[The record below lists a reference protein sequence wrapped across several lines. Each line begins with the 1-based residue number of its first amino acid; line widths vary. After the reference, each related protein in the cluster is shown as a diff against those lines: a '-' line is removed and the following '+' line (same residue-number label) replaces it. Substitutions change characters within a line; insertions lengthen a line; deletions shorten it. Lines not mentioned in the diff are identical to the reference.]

1 MPVFVEALGGRPLWT
16 RKQHT
21 IAHGSGVESI
31 RVALVNNMPDA
42 ALEDTELQFFDLL
55 DAASGNVPVVVK
67 LYSLTGVPRADRG
80 MRRLNSFYYGLDD
93 LWNSQVDALIMTG
106 TEPQQPSLRQ
116 EPYWCNLASVL
127 DWAERNTHSTV
138 LSCLAAHAGVL
149 HSDGI
154 ERHRLGDKRF
164 GVFEFPTHSG
174 HALTRSMGATI
185 RFPHSRWNEVRPDTL
200 ESCGYTILTQSA
212 DAGAD
217 CFVKMKNQSLFVY
230 FQGHPEYQA
239 HTLFKEYRRD
249 IKRYL
254 RHERETYPTAP
265 VGYFGDEATKCLL
278 EFQQK
283 AIANRSEAVM
293 SDFPEPFLA
302 SSLQNGWRTSAV
314 KVYSNWLALISER
327 KAEAF
332 TYASVRVRRSG
343 NALQWIE

>member
-1 MPVFVEALGGRPLWT
+1 MPVFVEALGGRPLWA

-55 DAASGNVPVVVK
+55 DVASGDVPVVVK
-67 LYSLTGVPRADRG
+67 LYSLTGVPRTDRG
-80 MRRLNSFYYGLDD
+80 TRRLSSFYYGLDD

-106 TEPQQPSLRQ
+106 TEPKQPSLRQ
-116 EPYWCNLASVL
+116 EPYWCNLTNVL
-127 DWAERNTHSTV
+127 DWAERNTFSTV

-154 ERHRLGDKRF
+154 ERHRLADKRF
-164 GVFEFPTHSG
+164 GVFEFPTYSG
-174 HALTRSMGATI
+174 HALTRSMEATI
-185 RFPHSRWNEVRPDTL
+185 RFPHSRWNEARPDAL
-200 ESCGYTILTQSA
+200 ESCGYTILTQSEET
-212 DAGAD
+212 GVD
-217 CFVKMKNQSLFVY
+217 CFVKTKKQSLFVY

-254 RHERETYPTAP
+254 RHEREAYPTAP
-265 VGYFGDEATKCLL
+265 IGYFGDEATKCLV

-283 AIANRSEAVM
+283 ATANRSEDVM
-293 SDFPEPFLA
+293 SDFPETFLA

-332 TYASVRVRRSG
+332 TYASVGVRRSG
-343 NALQWIE
+343 NTLQWIE